1 MGWIPAKI
9 FLYLEMFRFWNRVIA
24 LPQHRLTKKIFN
36 WDFDCCHQNWSSDIY
51 ELFSDCECLDTFISK
66 GTCDINNIQ
75 MCLMNTEVSNW
86 DVARHSKDKLRTY
99 NMFKWNYESEE
110 YVQKN
115 FNRKMRS
122 LIAQFRSGILPL
134 QIEVGRFRN
143 IPVENRVCFSCP
155 DKIEDEFHL

>member
-1 MGWIPAKI
+1 
-9 FLYLEMFRFWNRVIA
+9 
-24 LPQHRLTKKIFN
+24 
-36 WDFDCCHQNWSSDIY
+36 
-51 ELFSDCECLDTFISK
+51 
-66 GTCDINNIQ
+66 
-75 MCLMNTEVSNW
+75 MNTEVNNC
-86 DVARHSKDKLRTY
+86 DVAGHSKDKLRTY

-155 DKIEDEFHL
+155 VQYTLI